1 MDRDQLADFLRT
13 RRESLQPE
21 DVGAVRGARRRTT
34 GLRREEVAVLAG
46 MSTDYYSRLEQRR
59 GPQPSTQ
66 ILSALARAL
75 RLDLPERD
83 HLFRL
88 AGHAAPDRLPTTDH
102 VGPGIQRILDRLTDT
117 PAQVVTPTGE
127 TLVQNPMAVALLG
140 DQTSFAGLAR
150 STVYRWY
157 TDPASREVYPA
168 EDHALRGAIF
178 TAELRAAAAAGGPGS
193 RATEIVT
200 ALLRESREF
209 REVWDQHHVD
219 EKHTQTKRFR
229 HREIGALELECE
241 SLLDTETG
249 QRLLVFTARAGSE
262 DAAKL
267 ALLGVVGTQRLSTS

>member
-13 RRESLQPE
+13 RREALQPE
-21 DVGAVRGARRRTT
+21 DVGTVRGARRRTA

-66 ILSALARAL
+66 ILAALARAL

-127 TLVQNPMAVALLG
+127 TLLEGERFDTRNTHGTGCTLASACA
-140 DQTSFAGLAR
+140 AGLAKGL
-150 STVYRWY
+150 SLEAAV
-157 TDPASREVYPA
+157 A
-168 EDHALRGAIF
+168 EAWAYVAEAIRRAPGLGGGHGPLDHGWPVRG
-178 TAELRAAAAAGGPGS
+178 RA
-193 RATEIVT
+193 
-200 ALLRESREF
+200 
-209 REVWDQHHVD
+209 
-219 EKHTQTKRFR
+219 
-229 HREIGALELECE
+229 
-241 SLLDTETG
+241 
-249 QRLLVFTARAGSE
+249 
-262 DAAKL
+262 
-267 ALLGVVGTQRLSTS
+267 